1 MYHRIKFFLLSS
13 LACFTAVFMAS
24 AQKQPQDTL
33 TFERSWSH
41 GLNLYTSGTDHYGI
55 AVDISNRAW
64 IVNGSGIYVF
74 TADTGTALTNWA
86 VANARALRFDSVS
99 NLFFVCSRQNTSPQ
113 VRIYKPSYTLIT
125 QWGTN
130 SLSDPSGIAVD
141 LNGSVFIADYGNSR
155 INVFNRKGDYQ
166 SQFSVSTSPTD
177 VAVTPDDFVY
187 VSGNYFVGCYSS
199 AGTFVSSR
207 YIASSGYFFAARSVA
222 ASSDGLLHFLGY
234 YSSSWYDGRVVGETL
249 TDIVSG
255 IVADGQ
261 PVGSCFSPG
270 GDRLYVIGPAKVYV
284 YRRCYRTVGARPLN
298 ALPLPYIQNTAQ
310 RSGTQWIDVDF
321 SVADSDNATVQVGAI
336 GFVNGQQDLLSAVP
350 MKSFT
355 NGTDIVS
362 WTNVTTGVQHHIT
375 WDALT
380 DWFALYGNLKVNI
393 LAKDNRNLLD
403 FHLITI
409 PSNATSATPLT
420 ISVSP
425 YGQTD
430 FLGIW
435 TWLIATRDPSINLST
450 GNVYAV
456 GNLYGVTNQALLAQT
471 QTGGGQVTTL
481 TTSDGRTF
489 LYSMISSNMVST
501 SYSNMIVREA
511 TTNEIYR
518 AAMGTVLTN
527 LTAITQWPPL
537 VQINGLPV
545 KVNEYGF
552 DTGTIGNGGTL
563 PNNAWWVVLVPKGP

>member
-1 MYHRIKFFLLSS
+1 MHQVLTVNLLSQPKAFMYHRIKFFLLSS

-199 AGTFVSSR
+199 AGPL
-207 YIASSGYFFAARSVA
+207 SV
-222 ASSDGLLHFLGY
+222 L
-234 YSSSWYDGRVVGETL
+234 
-249 TDIVSG
+249 
-255 IVADGQ
+255 
-261 PVGSCFSPG
+261 
-270 GDRLYVIGPAKVYV
+270 VI
-284 YRRCYRTVGARPLN
+284 L
-298 ALPLPYIQNTAQ
+298 
-310 RSGTQWIDVDF
+310 
-321 SVADSDNATVQVGAI
+321 
-336 GFVNGQQDLLSAVP
+336 
-350 MKSFT
+350 
-355 NGTDIVS
+355 
-362 WTNVTTGVQHHIT
+362 
-375 WDALT
+375 
-380 DWFALYGNLKVNI
+380 
-393 LAKDNRNLLD
+393 
-403 FHLITI
+403 
-409 PSNATSATPLT
+409 
-420 ISVSP
+420 
-425 YGQTD
+425 
-430 FLGIW
+430 
-435 TWLIATRDPSINLST
+435 
-450 GNVYAV
+450 
-456 GNLYGVTNQALLAQT
+456 
-471 QTGGGQVTTL
+471 
-481 TTSDGRTF
+481 
-489 LYSMISSNMVST
+489 
-501 SYSNMIVREA
+501 
-511 TTNEIYR
+511 
-518 AAMGTVLTN
+518 
-527 LTAITQWPPL
+527 PPL
-537 VQINGLPV
+537 VTFSLLGPLPHHPMGSCIFSDITQAVGMTDGL
-545 KVNEYGF
+545 
-552 DTGTIGNGGTL
+552 
-563 PNNAWWVVLVPKGP
+563 WVRP